1 MAKKERSNI
10 LCPFCGKPLYFKRV
24 SIDTD
29 SDPIVAKYY
38 WCRCRQY
45 RQAMRLTDRFIKFR
59 DKAHEKRYR
68 MVRKF
73 QNIVNSSEVRGLFVF
88 DSSKNYATYNFLGIM
103 DDRDMAMWNKGG
115 L

>member
-1 MAKKERSNI
+1 MVKKERSNL
-10 LCPFCGKPLYFKRV
+10 LCPFCEKPLYFKRM
-24 SIDTD
+24 SIDSELESVVVKT
-29 SDPIVAKYY
+29 Y

-45 RQAMRLTDRFIKFR
+45 RQATRLTDRFIKFR
-59 DKAHEKRYR
+59 DNAHKKRYR

-73 QNIVNSSEVRGLFVF
+73 QNIVDSSSVRGIFLPY
-88 DSSKNYATYNFLGIM
+88 KNYATYNFLGIM